1 MSASLAALAALTA
14 PDRATWRDAH
24 DHAACCHRPDAVAVA
39 WRVVADV
46 VEARARVARHQQVTR
61 HLVIRANPADY
72 DRIVGDL
79 AGMLAKEFRDLSR
92 PVVDALM
99 RDLVAIGSSGRATA
113 MNEAEAA
120 MQAAAAKL
128 GITGRTSKKRVD
140 AFIRATGAAYMLGQ
154 QQIAGTLG
162 WSLSTDLPDR
172 DAIAGLSQTG
182 LLWIG
187 DAYGDRLD
195 QRRILAVVEKTMIR
209 GGLGREEGGKALA
222 AEFTDQYRR
231 SDAYWEMLAAT
242 AATRARSAGSL
253 AAMER
258 CGVVTYEFMNPL
270 DERTSDVCR
279 ALDGTIY
286 KVKTS
291 LALRDR
297 MLTATSPDEY
307 KAIAPWPR
315 GADVYTAEGAAVYRS
330 GALHLP
336 DGTLDTAKA
345 KPYLRPSGELAASG
359 IAFPPLHGHCR
370 SSIEADA
377 IEDLDSDGT
386 DPIGDVEPER
396 TEPPPPPPKK
406 PRTKKADTPTTTA
419 DDWTLRRR
427 AWKDAEKAVK
437 ARGLDVA
444 DVAPSER
451 VLTDLRTLT
460 HAYGRRGVTL
470 PRGTFDYSEVTRA
483 GKVRPLSPGRERW
496 RKLLDELEA
505 GPAAGEAA
513 VAALRA
519 DLEAL
524 DDFERTYCDAMR
536 AAPRDVHEAECKR
549 WAAVI
554 NDRSIDRDI
563 PKDKAEEIRAAL
575 VDTIATSYGADTL
588 SILAREGVRLRNQSS
603 RVLGERPRAYA
614 HPGRTYAGVPPS
626 AHVPKRYA
634 LEAGRGE
641 YSTRATTVHELAHTL
656 DIVLGSG
663 RFGKPWAARPGLPD
677 APATWRR
684 AFGEPFERAK
694 SGLGP
699 MVLPNERNS
708 RYYHAGNWIEPY
720 EARIYTGHARIPSA
734 AEQADGGPVEFIAM
748 AGSYHRHQVEQVRN
762 VLASGEII
770 MADLPIT
777 TLANTRWVQARAAY
791 GDGYG
796 EGFEA
801 LTGQP
806 LLREVARRMTATD
819 APTFRTPR
827 DAIAMSLLISDTG
840 GIPVDR
846 LVGPGGPLETA
857 VGALRPPPD
866 VWAHWKTRLDGA
878 QAAGGLWQRR
888 HELRQIIDEILGA
901 T

>member
-24 DHAACCHRPDAVAVA
+24 DHAACCRRADAVAVA

-46 VEARARVARHQQVTR
+46 VQARARVARHQQVTR

-72 DRIVGDL
+72 DRIVGDI
-79 AGMLAKEFRDLSR
+79 AGMLGREFRELSQ
-92 PVVDALM
+92 PIVDDLM

-120 MQAAAAKL
+120 VQSAAAKL
-128 GITGRTSKKRVD
+128 GITGRASKKRAD
-140 AFIRATGAAYMLGQ
+140 AFVRATGAAYVLGQ
-154 QQIAGTLG
+154 QQVSGSLG

-172 DAIAGLSQTG
+172 DAIAGLSHTG
-182 LLWIG
+182 LLWVG

-195 QRRILAVVEKTMIR
+195 QRRVLSVVEKTMIR

-222 AEFTDQYRR
+222 AELNDQYRR

-242 AATRARSAGSL
+242 AATRARSAGAL

-291 LALRDR
+291 IALRDR
-297 MLTATSPDEY
+297 MLTASTPDEY

-315 GADVYTAEGAAVYRS
+315 GADVYTAEGAARYRS
-330 GALHLP
+330 GEFHGP

-396 TEPPPPPPKK
+396 TEPPPPPK
-406 PRTKKADTPTTTA
+406 PRKKKADTPTTTA

-427 AWKDAEKAVK
+427 AWKDAEQAAK

-451 VLTDLRTLT
+451 VLTDLRQLATT
-460 HAYGRRGVTL
+460 YGRRGDYL
-470 PRGTFDYSEVTRA
+470 PRGTLDYSEVTRA
-483 GKVRPLSPGRERW
+483 GKVRPLAPGRDRW

-505 GPAAGEAA
+505 GPAAGEGT

-524 DDFERTYCDAMR
+524 DDFERAYCDAMR

-549 WAAVI
+549 WATLI
-554 NDRSIDRDI
+554 NDRSIDRDL
-563 PKDKAEEIRAAL
+563 PKDKAEELRAAL

-588 SILAREGVRLRNQSS
+588 SILAREGVRLKNQAS
-603 RVLGERPRAYA
+603 RILGERPRAYA
-614 HPGRTYAGVPPS
+614 HPGRTYAGVAPS

-634 LEAGRGE
+634 LEVGQDE
-641 YSTRATTVHELAHTL
+641 YSVRATTVHELAHTL
-656 DIVLGSG
+656 DIVMGSG

-699 MVLPNERNS
+699 MVLPMETTS
-708 RYYHAGNWIEPY
+708 KYYHAGTWIEPY
-720 EARIYTGHARIPSA
+720 EARIYTGHGRIPTA
-734 AEQADGGPVEFIAM
+734 AEQADGGPVEYIAM
-748 AGSYHRHQVEQVRN
+748 AGSYHRHQVEQVRK
-762 VLASGEII
+762 VLAAGEVV
-770 MADLPIT
+770 MADLPMT
-777 TLANTRWVQARAAY
+777 TLAGTRWVQARALYGEAY
-791 GDGYG
+791 GDGF
-796 EGFEA
+796 EG

-806 LLREVARRMTATD
+806 LLREVARRMAAPD
-819 APTFRTPR
+819 APTFRAPR

-846 LVGPGGPLETA
+846 LVGPGGPLEAA
-857 VGALRPPPD
+857 VGALRPAPD
-866 VWAHWKTRLDGA
+866 VWAGWKARLDAA
-878 QAAGGLWQRR
+878 QAAGGLFQRR
-888 HELRQIIDEILGA
+888 QEMRQIIDKILGA